1 MPLYQ
6 FVVFHSGTEENRPQR
21 VYVFQTS
28 YHVKSEKVY
37 EPNSLS
43 FIASRIVT
51 AERAMMTSGIIFT
64 HVVVYE
70 VHSTRRFDARTKT
83 HTLLPLGEDFRLQGR
98 NVGGLRIG
106 SGTDLFFGLRYRRNK
121 AQGKK
126 IDLYLPGCV
135 VSDDCI
141 SKPYKNLRTP
151 AIVLQMDRP
160 LASQSWRLFRN
171 LLATMPQLQHEE
183 MADRFGRIEKHEN
196 ITSGLMLGFVTDNQ
210 RLRLHQAKRQQK
222 EIFVERLLQLAT
234 RAMLRDLREYHKCM
248 NEFSHSWGDGVIP
261 HIAINNYRFIDCSS
275 IWIQLCRIFG
285 YNMGEFATVPNDWYR
300 GDPYIGAEPSPGTVT
315 VKAMGPQIHSCLME
329 LFHCHQK
336 LLRFYGLLPDQ
347 VRRSDGA
354 PFWNGVL
361 ESNELVRANRIYNDW
376 DNFTATVFNIVDAI
390 NVLNRILLVDAPT
403 VPGFAPGG
411 VAHYRFR
418 REKQGF
424 GSVPKEVQIQPFY
437 EVYPMDK
444 DPYLTSDLPINEATV
459 AIPEEEEAATVF
471 PWLNFDPSLR
481 EEEEED
487 LDFTKAIKNALA
499 KFEAVRR
506 WIGKIR
512 VQMPWYKAIPIEKL
526 APGQDEAQNPF
537 TGTPLDE

>member
-1 MPLYQ
+1 
-6 FVVFHSGTEENRPQR
+6 
-21 VYVFQTS
+21 
-28 YHVKSEKVY
+28 
-37 EPNSLS
+37 
-43 FIASRIVT
+43 
-51 AERAMMTSGIIFT
+51 
-64 HVVVYE
+64 
-70 VHSTRRFDARTKT
+70 
-83 HTLLPLGEDFRLQGR
+83 
-98 NVGGLRIG
+98 
-106 SGTDLFFGLRYRRNK
+106 
-121 AQGKK
+121 
-126 IDLYLPGCV
+126 
-135 VSDDCI
+135 
-141 SKPYKNLRTP
+141 
-151 AIVLQMDRP
+151 
-160 LASQSWRLFRN
+160 
-171 LLATMPQLQHEE
+171 
-183 MADRFGRIEKHEN
+183 
-196 ITSGLMLGFVTDNQ
+196 
-210 RLRLHQAKRQQK
+210 
-222 EIFVERLLQLAT
+222 
-234 RAMLRDLREYHKCM
+234 
-248 NEFSHSWGDGVIP
+248 
-261 HIAINNYRFIDCSS
+261 
-275 IWIQLCRIFG
+275 
-285 YNMGEFATVPNDWYR
+285 MGEFATVPNDWYR
-300 GDPYIGAEPSPGTVT
+300 GDPYIGAEPAPGTVT

-459 AIPEEEEAATVF
+459 AIPEEEAAATVF